1 MRPYELTIIFTTEEE
16 LYQQSKAAV
25 LETLKNLGAEL
36 VKEEELGE
44 KALAYEIKDKTRGRY
59 VLFVV
64 NMMPDKINEAQKMFK
79 LDKNILKHLF
89 VRVEI

>member
-16 LYQQSKAAV
+16 FYQQSKAAV
-25 LETLKNLGAEL
+25 LETLKNLGTEL

-64 NMMPDKINEAQKMFK
+64 NMMPDKISEAQKMFK

-89 VRVEI
+89 VRAEI